1 MLYSASHLVR
11 ARRMVLLSLCSR
23 IARCVPTR
31 KGSRSPFVAVHLRLR
46 RRVDNGDVELRDLAD
61 WEQENL
67 TLLENGTMLCRT
79 NHAVAAY
86 GHGTL
91 RHDDESIEIGG
102 STGGVSRLLLDNYAE
117 PNVYSFLSRR

>member
-1 MLYSASHLVR
+1 M
-11 ARRMVLLSLCSR
+11 
-23 IARCVPTR
+23 
-31 KGSRSPFVAVHLRLR
+31 
-46 RRVDNGDVELRDLAD
+46 
-61 WEQENL
+61 
-67 TLLENGTMLCRT
+67 
-79 NHAVAAY
+79 AAY